1 MQGKATI
8 AGHPIHPP
16 LVAVPIGCFAA
27 AAVSDIV
34 SIWTN
39 HGFLCLMS
47 TWLIGFGLAGSIL
60 AGLFGFVDYLSAPM
74 TMKAR
79 RTATGH
85 ATLNVA
91 LVIVFGTAFA
101 VRAEA
106 QSSILGYIFT
116 IAGIAIL
123 AVSGWLGG
131 ELVSRH
137 LVGCSE
143 SEAGAIKTPGD
154 ASINPRKPGRSRIGT
169 A

>member
-1 MQGKATI
+1 
-8 AGHPIHPP
+8 
-16 LVAVPIGCFAA
+16 
-27 AAVSDIV
+27 
-34 SIWTN
+34 
-39 HGFLCLMS
+39 MS
-47 TWLIGFGLAGSIL
+47 TWLIAFGLGGSIL

-79 RTATGH
+79 RTATLH
-85 ATLNVA
+85 ATLNVV
-91 LVIVFGTAFA
+91 LVIVFGAAFA
-101 VRAEA
+101 VRAESP
-106 QSSILGYIFT
+106 SSIAGYT
-116 IAGIAIL
+116 LTLAGIVVL
-123 AVSGWLGG
+123 AVSGWAGG

>member
-27 AAVSDIV
+27 AVVSDIV

-39 HGFLCLMS
+39 HGFLATMG
-47 TWLIGFGLAGSIL
+47 TWLIGFGLAGSIF
-60 AGLFGFVDYLSAPM
+60 AGLFGFVDYVTAPM
-74 TMKAR
+74 TMRAK
-79 RTATGH
+79 RTASWH
-85 ATLNVA
+85 ALLNIA
-91 LVIVFGTAFA
+91 VIVVFGTALA
-101 VRAEA
+101 VRAA
-106 QSSILGYIFT
+106 FPSSVAGYALT
-116 IAGIAIL
+116 IAGITIL

-137 LVGCSE
+137 LVGSSE
-143 SEAGAIKTPGD
+143 SDAGAIKTPHDGT
-154 ASINPRKPGRSRIGT
+154 SSSRKPGRSRIGT

>member
-16 LVAVPIGCFAA
+16 LVAIPIGCFAA
-27 AAVSDIV
+27 AVVSDIV

-39 HGFLCLMS
+39 HAFLATMG
-47 TWLIGFGLAGSIL
+47 TWLIGFGLCGSIL
-60 AGLFGFVDYLSAPM
+60 AGLFGFIDYLSAPM
-74 TMKAR
+74 TMRAK
-79 RTATGH
+79 RTASYH
-85 ATLNVA
+85 ALLNVV
-91 LVIVFGTAFA
+91 LVIVFGIALA
-101 VRAEA
+101 VRAA
-106 QSSILGYIFT
+106 FPSSVAGYALT

-123 AVSGWLGG
+123 LVSGWLGG

-143 SEAGAIKTPGD
+143 SDAGAIKTPGG
-154 ASINPRKPGRSRIGT
+154 ARVERKPGRSRIGT